1 MSAARTQGLLD
12 DHPQSVSVLSEIVTV
27 PVVRG
32 PGVCLY
38 ILSTRQGLSAQ
49 SEPPHRPDFSGSS
62 FLSLWAL
69 PLAPEVFS
77 VSGGIPQSVLALA
90 VAAIT
95 KCRTA

>member
-12 DHPQSVSVLSEIVTV
+12 DHLQSVSVLSEIVTV
-27 PVVRG
+27 PVVHG
-32 PGVCLY
+32 PG
-38 ILSTRQGLSAQ
+38 TRQGLSAQ

-90 VAAIT
+90 VAPIT